1 MDKNIII
8 AVVLAAL
15 VLVAAVQAVQLFNLR
30 GKIASGQVAVQSSV
44 GGTGGSSPAL
54 PSGLENL
61 PSMVGGC

>member
-8 AVVLAAL
+8 AIVLAAL
-15 VLVAAVQAVQLFNLR
+15 VLVAAVQAVQLFSLR
-30 GKIASGQVAVQSSV
+30 SKISSGQVAVQSSM
-44 GGTGGSSPAL
+44 GGAGASTPSL

>member
-30 GKIASGQVAVQSSV
+30 SKISNGQVAVQSPV
-44 GGTGGSSPAL
+44 GGTGGSSPTL